1 MMNRRTFMATSSVA
15 LMSGCEAR
23 GLFTAPII
31 GAVFDNQP
39 VLMATN
45 RTSFD
50 SSDHIDGLNFYDL
63 DVAVPRN
70 RNPGEVPVEGDNS
83 FALSR
88 QRQVTSDQDIKRALG
103 PAGADPLVIWVHGF
117 NNTSAE
123 AVYRQAQMVQDTG
136 MRGPQLSFVWP
147 SASTA
152 SGYLFD
158 RDSALQ
164 SRSALEDLFVRL
176 GRIWGGP
183 ITLVAHSLGCM
194 LAMEALV
201 RMRLKNQP
209 VVLDSLILLQ
219 PDIAP
224 DVFSA
229 QVNDISPLPK
239 NALLVVSG
247 RDPALFLS
255 ARLAQTRNRVGA
267 DVDDIDTYEAMGF
280 RVIDLTDIRDA
291 QDKHLVA
298 LTSPTVLDFL
308 RDNIGG

>member
-31 GAVFDNQP
+31 GTVFDNQP
-39 VLMATN
+39 ILMATN
-45 RTSFD
+45 RASFD
-50 SSDHIDGLNFYDL
+50 SKEHIDGLNFYDL

-70 RNPGEVPVEGDNS
+70 RIPGEVPVEGDNA

-88 QRQVTSDQDIKRALG
+88 QRQVTSDQDLKRALG
-103 PAGADPLVIWVHGF
+103 PAGAEPLVIWVHGF

-147 SASTA
+147 SATTA

-164 SRSALEDLFVRL
+164 SRSALEDLFIHL
-176 GRIWGGP
+176 GRIWAGS

-224 DVFSA
+224 DVFTT
-229 QVNDISPLPK
+229 QVNDISPLP
-239 NALLVVSG
+239 NSSLLVVSG

-267 DVDDIDTYEAMGF
+267 DVDDINRYEALGF
-280 RVIDLTDIRDA
+280 RVVDLTDVRDA
-291 QDKHLVA
+291 EDNHLVA

-308 RDNIGG
+308 RNNIGS